1 MYTPLLSSLRS
12 FADTKPLRLHMPGH
26 HGAMPL
32 PEWSAA
38 AGIDFTELSTT
49 GDLFGGEGAVME
61 AQQLWAD
68 RLGMDAC
75 LFLTCGSTQGNHTA
89 LTLTCAPSDSILVD
103 RGSHRSIYHAMALLD
118 LHPVYLSRPWLA
130 EDGVT
135 GPIDPL
141 EVDRALTEHPE
152 IKTVCITSPTYY
164 GVLSDLREISAV
176 THAHGAKLVVDA
188 AHGAHL
194 PWLLDEPFPGVDLL
208 VTSAHKGLPAPGQTA
223 LLLARGYE
231 QRELRRAGAIYGS
244 SSPSY
249 PMMAAL
255 DWVRAWMD
263 EAGGPAYRETARLTA
278 ALRRRWPSL
287 QNGVELDPTRFVWTV
302 PDGPAAQRALE
313 EQGVFPEMSDAG
325 HVVFILTCQDGPAE
339 LERLEEAMKRV
350 DLSTKSDD
358 DVETLPP
365 PPPFPTAVLSPR
377 QALFAP
383 TERVVLAQAEGRI
396 AASQIA
402 PYPPGVP
409 VLAPGEVIQKKY
421 LAYLNRIGYNITKET
436 EVVQTE

>member
-1 MYTPLLSSLRS
+1 MYTPLLSALRS
-12 FADTKPLRLHMPGH
+12 FAETEPLRMHMPGH
-26 HGAMPL
+26 HGRMPL

-38 AGIDFTELSTT
+38 ANLDFTELSAT

-68 RLGMDAC
+68 RLGMDCC
-75 LFLTCGSTQGNHTA
+75 LFLTCGSTQGNHAA
-89 LTLTCAPSDSILVD
+89 LTLACSPGDTVLVD
-103 RGSHRSIYHAMALLD
+103 RGSHRSVYHAMALLD

-135 GPIDPL
+135 GPIDPA
-141 EVDRALTEHPE
+141 EVDRALTEHSE

-164 GVLSDLREISAV
+164 GVLSDLKGIAAV
-176 THAHGAKLVVDA
+176 AHRHGAKLVVDA

-194 PWLLDEPFPGVDLL
+194 PWLLEDPFAGVDLV

-231 QRELRRAGAIYGS
+231 QRDLRRVGAVYGS

-263 EAGGPAYRETARLTA
+263 EPGGPAYRQTARLTA
-278 ALRRRWPSL
+278 GLRQRWPSL
-287 QNGVELDPTRFVWTV
+287 RGGAALDPTRFVWTV

-313 EQGVFPEMSDAG
+313 EQGVFPEMSDRG
-325 HVVFILTCQDGPAE
+325 HVVFILTCQDGPEEVAR
-339 LERLEEAMKRV
+339 LERAMGRV
-350 DLSTKSDD
+350 KLSTKTEGN
-358 DVETLPP
+358 VETLPP
-365 PPPFPTAVLSPR
+365 PPPFPTTVLSPR
-377 QALFAP
+377 QALFSL
-383 TERVVLAQAEGRI
+383 TERMPLSRAEGRI
-396 AASQIA
+396 AAEQVA

-409 VLAPGEVIQKKY
+409 ILAPGERIEKKY

-436 EVVQTE
+436 EVVPAE

>member
-12 FADTKPLRLHMPGH
+12 FADTRPLRLHMPGH
-26 HGAMPL
+26 HGVMPL

-38 AGIDFTELSTT
+38 AKIDFTELSPT

-89 LTLTCAPSDSILVD
+89 LTLACAPGDSILVD

-118 LHPVYLSRPWLA
+118 LHPVYLSRPWMA

-164 GVLSDLREISAV
+164 GVLSDLRKISAV
-176 THAHGAKLVVDA
+176 AHAHEAKLVVDA

-194 PWLLDEPFPGVDLL
+194 PWLLDDPFPGVDLL

-223 LLLARGYE
+223 LLLARGWE

-263 EAGGPAYRETARLTA
+263 ETDGPAYRETARLTA

-287 QNGVELDPTRFVWTV
+287 GSGVELDPARFVWTV
-302 PDGPAAQRALE
+302 PDGAAAQKALE

-325 HVVFILTCQDGPAE
+325 HVVFILTCQDGAAA
-339 LERLEEAMKRV
+339 LERLERAMERV
-350 DLSTKSDD
+350 KLSTKSKD

-383 TERVVLAQAEGRI
+383 TERIVLAQAEGRI

-436 EVVQTE
+436 EIVRTE